1 MEYKSVDTGK
11 DMFFNTVHVGQPVIY
26 ERAAPGGIGIGVI
39 TKIEITD
46 KQEALAVAGWKYG
59 YSRYANK
66 KIDKMYRYHIKTQSG
81 CITIKNFSE
90 IIGQYDMSVYD
101 RIKNE

>member
-11 DMFFNTVHVGQPVIY
+11 DMFLNIVSVGQAVIY
-26 ERAAPGGIGIGVI
+26 ERAAPGGIGIGII
-39 TKIEITD
+39 TKIEMTD
-46 KQEALAVAGWKYG
+46 KQEVLAVAGWKYG
-59 YSRYANK
+59 YARYSTK

-90 IIGQYDMSVYD
+90 IIGQYDISVYD
-101 RIKNE
+101 RIKDE